1 MGLDMWLY
9 AKQFQWSSN
18 KEEDKTKTKKVNKLL
33 GIKSELG
40 KLNEITWEAIYWRKS
55 NQIHQWFVDNCQKGI
70 DECQKSDV
78 SIKQLE
84 ELRDICKKVMDNHDL
99 AKELLPVQSGF
110 FFGSDEYG
118 KWYFQDVEFTFN
130 EITKLLNNLNKDD
143 KIDFYY
149 QSSW

>member
-1 MGLDMWLY
+1 MWLY
-9 AKQFQWSSN
+9 AKQYQWT
-18 KEEDKTKTKKVNKLL
+18 KWEDEEADKIKAGKINKLL
-33 GIKSELG
+33 GIKSQLG
-40 KLNEITWEAIYWRKS
+40 KLNEVKWEAIYWRKA
-55 NQIHQWFVDNCQKGI
+55 NHIHQWFVYNCQDGI
-70 DECQKSDV
+70 DECQEVDV
-78 SIKQLE
+78 SVEQLE

-130 EITKLLNNLNKDD
+130 EITKLLDNLNKDD